1 MTPAEASLLGAS
13 DVELLSHSCS
23 TGRVLV
29 TNDNDFLRMHR
40 QNSQHAGIA
49 YCQQGTRTIG
59 QLVASLVTIY
69 EILEPGEMIGRVEF
83 L

>member
-1 MTPAEASLLGAS
+1 MTPSEAALLGAS
-13 DVELLSHSCS
+13 DAEVLNDSYA

-29 TNDNDFLRMHR
+29 TNDSDFLRIHG
-40 QNSQHAGIA
+40 QQSHHAGIV

-59 QLVASLVTIY
+59 QLVASLVLIY
-69 EILEPGEMIGRVEF
+69 EILERSEMIGRVEF